1 MDWSTGDLVWFDPG
15 LGHPLPGE
23 IQEVHRAAQMIIVQA
38 LINGKPQTFTL
49 GPNEGNIRARQ
60 DLGKTGVEDM
70 TQLEDLHEASLLWN
84 LKLRYDNGLI
94 YTNAGSI
101 LIAINPYKMFPESYG
116 IEMAKL
122 YSGRPLG
129 TLPPHLFA
137 IGSAAHAALPSPQV
151 VVISGESGSG
161 KTESTKLVM
170 QYLAAVV
177 PGGGSASTVITEQ
190 ILEAAPLLEAFGNA
204 RTVRNDNSS
213 RFGKYLEVYFK
224 SGAIIG
230 AKITQYLLEKSRIV
244 TQAAGERNYH
254 VFYELLGGLAEPERM
269 KYGLLEADKYFYLN
283 QGGSDCA
290 PGRMDWASLQSAMQV
305 LGVTESEREGIV
317 KVLASVLHL
326 GNVYFHRRQL
336 RHGQEGVEIGSD
348 AEIKWAAHL
357 LQLPSEGI
365 LKSLTSRITETRSER
380 LYTPLGIDQ
389 ALDARDALAKALYS
403 GLFNWLVLRIN
414 SIVHRGGTHD
424 AQRLSILDIF
434 GFEDL
439 AENSFEQL
447 CINYANES
455 LQLYFNKHVFKLEQA
470 EYARE
475 RLEWT
480 NLEWEDNLPV
490 IHLLAKKPVGIF
502 HLLDDESNFPRAND
516 SSFLEKCHYNHA
528 LNELYSRPRVGAQE
542 FGITHYAGQ
551 VWYCVDGFLEKN
563 RDALRMDVIELL
575 SSSTEPLV
583 GEMTKQLRAQ
593 RDVGKTLPKGSNGRF
608 VTMKPRTPTVAA
620 RFSDSL
626 QQLLQSMAK
635 CNPWFV
641 RCVKPNNDKQAL
653 RMDMPCV
660 LQQLR
665 YLGMLDTIKIRQSGY
680 PVRLRF
686 QHFVERYRHLMRTP
700 LPKGTPYR
708 ELCRFVLDELPG
720 TTTEGPDFQLGAT
733 RVFLREALH
742 RTLEASRADR
752 LRLAAVTIQRTVRGM
767 LARKKV
773 QREVRGA
780 VTIQRYWRG
789 YRDRNRYLTIKNGVV
804 KYQAL
809 YKGHMQRKR
818 YAKLKNEL
826 KRRREAE
833 RLKKE
838 RTAQRLAK
846 EQVERGSAVPLD
858 IPAELAFIF
867 SKSEN
872 WSGQQSDRNL
882 VKVVGTV
889 PGPPSAADLPPDL
902 DQFAFGKFSSVYCN
916 GVKLAPRRDI
926 ISAPFLS
933 RAAARDQDF
942 KDAIAIFKLIIRWTT
957 DATMD
962 ANREKILAD
971 YIVHKGLSS
980 RGLRDEILVQICNQV
995 YRADEAAA
1003 EKLWTLMSHCL
1014 SAFQPG
1020 SAFSKYLIKF
1030 IVDNAPPNT
1039 KEQILKKLLRNANAG
1054 QTNPCRLFPPA
1065 WLEWRASSRLADT
1078 ALGLNLPDNSVQ
1090 TVAVD
1095 SWTTCEE
1102 AAALAISSFGIPN
1115 LGWTVVI
1122 DESDQM
1128 TDSCGLDFVLDL
1140 VAEKELPPAFPAVRS
1155 DILRCGRKGGAPSA
1169 APGAHDS
1176 AAEPSSPKRPQV
1188 PPPEP
1193 PSMKRSSHEIQL
1205 VPVAIGS
1212 GTKKHEPAEYGGG
1225 GGGAASRHHME
1236 PSSAGRKTSHDV
1248 SLSRHKLREER
1259 AFYEDKS
1266 RSRSLDDL
1274 LAGEADDALLA
1285 PDADEPETSL
1295 TLTLAENRIGN
1306 KYRSV
1311 DTIAPL
1317 KEQHPRF
1324 VKSQYAGKRSSGSH
1338 SLKYAEKSEFSVR
1351 SSAMSDTSE
1360 APSLASHVRRVRV
1373 PSQASDVDQF
1383 LDDLFS
1389 PVLDGSLDELSDA
1402 RSLAAS
1408 IRGGAQFVSE
1418 LLATVRT
1425 DRSLTD
1431 LEQSAVLASATQGGT
1446 THQAKN
1452 ATSNGFT
1459 PSAPNPIAPL
1469 SPPVSS
1475 SGSLLMM
1482 GSVSPDVVMPVF
1494 TIPPGVDSTA
1504 YQQQMQRAFLQ
1515 SAMAQNIQIQQQLM
1529 AQNQALQT
1537 LLTQQDGAG
1546 PSSSSS
1552 PANPGAASPKHGGA
1566 TGSPTSVQHSPI
1578 RKMSAKA
1585 GGRNDSTDRPI
1596 GPPAT
1601 STSFSDMLRNR
1612 KDSSSSNLI
1621 PPPPPP
1627 PLPPPLELKDPFEVR
1642 PFLDP
1647 YGRAKTVRIGKW
1659 RWPPPQGV
1667 TASTETEETFIQ
1679 FKMTRQSNRKT
1690 TPQSQHSSSNLDS
1703 PIGSPNGVEWEE
1715 FEIDQ
1720 KLQEQAAREADAGG
1734 KGAGGGGQQPGGAAR
1749 TAKRSFDI
1757 GADRP
1762 APNSV
1767 GKLKLSNEMRQRLEQ
1782 VTAGHSVRSSS
1793 AKSDRPERT
1802 PAKLEDTR
1810 RMMLEQQL
1818 GGMNPP
1824 GGAKSP
1830 GGDAVPSVKTQV
1842 QRMEASKK
1850 GAPATA
1856 WPTVLPPA
1864 PPGPAP
1870 PPPIRPPTSTPP
1882 APPPPIHGNMMAAQN
1897 AHQQNQSEIP
1907 SFVQRQERDT
1917 FGAKDSFMDSWGRAE
1932 AAKLDLVY
1940 ETSFKKEMIIE
1951 RERSRSRSRSRDR
1964 ENFSE
1969 SVWDRSEVEGPS
1981 STSSDPRDRDRGDKE
1996 REARERN
2003 YELTQLQREKE
2014 SNKVFHPSSYTK
2026 DKQQQQH
2033 HQQHHQQHQQ
2043 QQQQQSQ
2050 YQQQYQQQQK
2060 QYSANAPGSGIAT
2073 FKTHMVQKSVQERE
2087 RKSSAAT
2094 TNGSVYSE
2102 KLDDGAMAD
2111 PPAPVLP
2118 VQMNPSLKAP
2128 AAACLTYNRVTWTLR
2143 VRKEVFRP
2151 SETVTAP
2158 AALDLLFNQI
2168 TADVFG
2174 VTPCMRISPQEKR
2187 LAVNLLSSHGIT
2199 ANGHSTAKQHV
2210 RAIVK
2215 RHVLDMARGWP
2226 LYFAR
2231 LFVMNGSPS
2240 IQEGTLLAVSHM
2252 GVYLAS
2258 KEPEFLSIQR
2268 AIPFDDIQSVTTLP
2282 RPLTLQLTLKTGARL
2297 VMHASKANAIQ
2308 VMVQSY
2314 LAEYRQTQSKGS
2326 TISSGVRAAAAT
2338 LNVPLERLETSN
2350 VNSPGSPNQMS
2361 PTDKGHH
2368 LHHMMGGHP
2377 GQHQSPHHLHHLHH
2391 QQQQQLMDE
2400 FEDMH
2405 IDHGGLADS
2414 SPPPTMMGGYG
2425 NEGRLHGGMKHGI
2438 NGQSQQQLQ
2447 QQQQSQHNSPYGG
2460 ERSPTDGGMAG
2471 RAGSGGGT
2479 GSGMIV
2485 NHKGSPMGNGNGNY
2499 SDMHIVAGGHHENDS
2514 SPTQTSLT
2522 KHSLLQFAMQHF
2534 RTDDEFKS
2542 NRSDKRAM
2550 RNQHAD
2556 LVKWQGY
2563 PLRAPLLRLPADLTP
2578 LALECFDCVLRYCG
2592 DLAVDPELSEVKCV
2606 YTVLMHCHKH
2616 LALRDEVYCQL
2627 MKQTTA
2633 NRSAC
2638 PDSAQRAWRLLS
2650 ILAAYFGCSDALR
2663 PYLIEH
2669 LTSAASDRRRPCHGT
2684 AAVCLTNLRKTAR
2697 CGGRKNVPSVEE
2709 VTAVSAGRS
2718 ARRQIYRLPGG
2729 AERIVNTRCS
2739 TVVGDVIAEL
2749 CSLLGIESPAE
2760 QQEFS
2765 LYCIVQGDA
2774 FTMPLAA
2781 DEYILDVTTELLKS
2795 GQPFYLIF
2803 CRSVWHFALKRD
2815 PAPTPL
2821 YIEVLFNQVAPD
2833 YLEGLLLELPN
2844 GGAPSPDYV
2853 RDMARIAA
2861 ILHRAADLNHLPA
2874 MKEIKFLLPKPAL
2887 SLRELRPAQ
2896 WVALVQSAWP
2906 SVAGLSP
2913 IQVKAQFLNVL
2924 SSWPLFGSSF
2934 FAVKRVWADENP
2946 MEEPSPMW
2954 RELILA
2960 LNRRGVLFLDPNT
2973 HETMQHW
2980 PFNEVISTRKV
2991 RSEDGALFLD
3001 MKVGNLLQQR
3011 VIRVQTEQAH
3021 EISRLVRQY
3030 ITMAQAQQRDRRE

>member
-1155 DILRCGRKGGAPSA
+1155 DILRCGRK
-1169 APGAHDS
+1169 
-1176 AAEPSSPKRPQV
+1176 
-1188 PPPEP
+1188 
-1193 PSMKRSSHEIQL
+1193 
-1205 VPVAIGS
+1205 
-1212 GTKKHEPAEYGGG
+1212 
-1225 GGGAASRHHME
+1225 
-1236 PSSAGRKTSHDV
+1236 
-1248 SLSRHKLREER
+1248 
-1259 AFYEDKS
+1259 
-1266 RSRSLDDL
+1266 
-1274 LAGEADDALLA
+1274 
-1285 PDADEPETSL
+1285 
-1295 TLTLAENRIGN
+1295 
-1306 KYRSV
+1306 
-1311 DTIAPL
+1311 
-1317 KEQHPRF
+1317 
-1324 VKSQYAGKRSSGSH
+1324 
-1338 SLKYAEKSEFSVR
+1338 
-1351 SSAMSDTSE
+1351 
-1360 APSLASHVRRVRV
+1360 
-1373 PSQASDVDQF
+1373 
-1383 LDDLFS
+1383 
-1389 PVLDGSLDELSDA
+1389 
-1402 RSLAAS
+1402 
-1408 IRGGAQFVSE
+1408 
-1418 LLATVRT
+1418 
-1425 DRSLTD
+1425 
-1431 LEQSAVLASATQGGT
+1431 
-1446 THQAKN
+1446 
-1452 ATSNGFT
+1452 
-1459 PSAPNPIAPL
+1459 
-1469 SPPVSS
+1469 
-1475 SGSLLMM
+1475 
-1482 GSVSPDVVMPVF
+1482 
-1494 TIPPGVDSTA
+1494 
-1504 YQQQMQRAFLQ
+1504 
-1515 SAMAQNIQIQQQLM
+1515 
-1529 AQNQALQT
+1529 
-1537 LLTQQDGAG
+1537 
-1546 PSSSSS
+1546 
-1552 PANPGAASPKHGGA
+1552 
-1566 TGSPTSVQHSPI
+1566 
-1578 RKMSAKA
+1578 
-1585 GGRNDSTDRPI
+1585 
-1596 GPPAT
+1596 
-1601 STSFSDMLRNR
+1601 
-1612 KDSSSSNLI
+1612 
-1621 PPPPPP
+1621 
-1627 PLPPPLELKDPFEVR
+1627 DPFEVR

-1856 WPTVLPPA
+1856 WPTVSVLPPA

-2414 SPPPTMMGGYG
+2414 SPPPTMMGG
-2425 NEGRLHGGMKHGI
+2425 
-2438 NGQSQQQLQ
+2438 
-2447 QQQQSQHNSPYGG
+2447 
-2460 ERSPTDGGMAG
+2460 PTDGGMAG

>member
-1 MDWSTGDLVWFDPG
+1 MDWTTGDLVWFDPG

-254 VFYELLGGLAEPERM
+254 VFYELLGGLSEPERM

-575 SSSTEPLV
+575 SSSAEPLV

-686 QHFVERYRHLMRTP
+686 QHFVERYRHLMKTP
-700 LPKGTPYR
+700 MPKGTPYR
-708 ELCRFVLDELPG
+708 ELCRFVLDALPG

-742 RTLEASRADR
+742 RALEASRADR
-752 LRLAAVTIQRTVRGM
+752 LRLAAVTIQRNVRGM

-773 QREVRGA
+773 QREIRGA

-789 YRDRNRYLTIKNGVV
+789 YRDRHRFQTVKHGVIR
-804 KYQAL
+804 YQAL
-809 YKGHMQRKR
+809 YKGHVQRKR

-867 SKSEN
+867 SKSES
-872 WSGQQSDRNL
+872 WAGQQSDRNL

-962 ANREKILAD
+962 AHREKLLAD
-971 YIVHKGLSS
+971 YVVHKGLSS

-995 YRADEAAA
+995 YRADEPAS
-1003 EKLWTLMSHCL
+1003 EKLWTLLSHCL

-1030 IVDNAPPNT
+1030 IVDNAPTHT
-1039 KEQILKKLLRNANAG
+1039 KEQLLKKLLRNANAG
-1054 QTNPCRLFPPA
+1054 QTNPCRLFPPS
-1065 WLEWRASSRLADT
+1065 WLEWRASSRLSDT
-1078 ALGLNLPDNSVQ
+1078 ALGLSLPDSSVQ

-1102 AAALAISSFGIPN
+1102 AAALAISAFGIPN

-1155 DILRCGRKGGAPSA
+1155 DILRCGRKLPPNAGPATGGV
-1169 APGAHDS
+1169 GDS
-1176 AAEPSSPKRPQV
+1176 TIEPSSPKRPQV

-1193 PSMKRSSHEIQL
+1193 PSAKRNSHDQPLLI
-1205 VPVAIGS
+1205 PVATATGS
-1212 GTKKHEPAEYGGG
+1212 GKKTHDPVDYGGP
-1225 GGGAASRHHME
+1225 RHSME
-1236 PSSAGRKTSHDV
+1236 HPTGVNRKTSHDV

-1274 LAGEADDALLA
+1274 LAGE
-1285 PDADEPETSL
+1285 PDETLPDVDEPESSL

-1338 SLKYAEKSEFSVR
+1338 SLKYAEKSEMSVR

-1408 IRGGAQFVSE
+1408 IRGSGQFVRE
-1418 LLATVRT
+1418 VLASVRT

-1431 LEQSAVLASATQGGT
+1431 LERSETIVRATKGGT
-1446 THQAKN
+1446 AHQAKN
-1452 ATSNGFT
+1452 ATANGFSSSTTTST
-1459 PSAPNPIAPL
+1459 PSAGTGP
-1469 SPPVSS
+1469 
-1475 SGSLLMM
+1475 GSLLMM
-1482 GSVSPDVVMPVF
+1482 GGVGPDVVMPVF
-1494 TIPPGVDSTA
+1494 SIPPGVDSTA

-1537 LLTQQDGAG
+1537 LLTQQDGPG
-1546 PSSSSS
+1546 SSSGS
-1552 PANPGAASPKHGGA
+1552 PGAPGAISPKHGGA
-1566 TGSPTSVQHSPI
+1566 TGSPAAAQHSPI
-1578 RKMSAKA
+1578 RKMSSKVVTSRPDSSDRA
-1585 GGRNDSTDRPI
+1585 GQ
-1596 GPPAT
+1596 PA
-1601 STSFSDMLRNR
+1601 SPSAAASSSFSEMLRGR

-1659 RWPPPQGV
+1659 RWPPPQGAPTHV
-1667 TASTETEETFIQ
+1667 DAEENFIQ
-1679 FKMTRQSNRKT
+1679 FKMARQNHRKT
-1690 TPQSQHSSSNLDS
+1690 TPQSQHSSNLES
-1703 PIGSPNGVEWEE
+1703 PVGSPSGVEWEE

-1720 KLQEQAAREADAGG
+1720 KPHEH
-1734 KGAGGGGQQPGGAAR
+1734 GGARDGSDGAKRSDGQPASR

-1762 APNSV
+1762 TPNSV

-1818 GGMNPP
+1818 GGMNAPS
-1824 GGAKSP
+1824 GAKSP
-1830 GGDAVPSVKTQV
+1830 GALGADVPSVKSQV
-1842 QRMEASKK
+1842 QRMEAGKK

-1870 PPPIRPPTSTPP
+1870 PPPIRPPNTTPP
-1882 APPPPIHGNMMAAQN
+1882 APPPPIHGNMAAGSSG
-1897 AHQQNQSEIP
+1897 HQGQSEIP

-1917 FGAKDSFMDSWGRAE
+1917 FGAKDSFLDSWGRAE

-1981 STSSDPRDRDRGDKE
+1981 STSSDPRERDRDKE

-2014 SNKVFHPSSYTK
+2014 SNKVFHPAGYSK
-2026 DKQQQQH
+2026 DKQHQQQH
-2033 HQQHHQQHQQ
+2033 LQQHQQ
-2043 QQQQQSQ
+2043 Q

-2060 QYSANAPGSGIAT
+2060 QYTANNHSPGSIAT

-2087 RKSSAAT
+2087 RKTSAAT

-2102 KLDDGAMAD
+2102 KLDDGGMSD
-2111 PPAPVLP
+2111 PPAPVMP
-2118 VQMNPSLKAP
+2118 VQVNPSLKAP
-2128 AAACLTYNRVTWTLR
+2128 AAACLTYNRVSWTLR

-2199 ANGHSTAKQHV
+2199 ANGHATSKQHV

-2231 LFVMNGSPS
+2231 LFVVNGSPS

-2252 GVYLAS
+2252 GVYLAG
-2258 KEPEFLSIQR
+2258 KEPEFLTIQR
-2268 AIPFDDIQSVTTLP
+2268 AIPYDDVQSVTTLP
-2282 RPLTLQLTLKTGARL
+2282 RPLTLQLTLKTGARIVL
-2297 VMHASKANAIQ
+2297 HASKANAIQ
-2308 VMVQSY
+2308 LMVQSY

-2350 VNSPGSPNQMS
+2350 VNSPGSPNQIS
-2361 PTDKGHH
+2361 PTEKGH
-2368 LHHMMGGHP
+2368 
-2377 GQHQSPHHLHHLHH
+2377 HHLHHLAHPGHHGGHHH
-2391 QQQQQLMDE
+2391 QQLLLDD

-2405 IDHGGLADS
+2405 IEHGLPESSSPPMGAYGNERNHGGLKHA
-2414 SPPPTMMGGYG
+2414 G
-2425 NEGRLHGGMKHGI
+2425 NG
-2438 NGQSQQQLQ
+2438 Q
-2447 QQQQSQHNSPYGG
+2447 QQQQQQRHSPYGERGSG
-2460 ERSPTDGGMAG
+2460 EGPGRGGNG
-2471 RAGSGGGT
+2471 GGAGSGA
-2479 GSGMIV
+2479 MIV
-2485 NHKGSPMGNGNGNY
+2485 NHKSSPMGNGGGNY
-2499 SDMHIVAGGHHENDS
+2499 SDMHIVAHHENDS

-2563 PLRAPLLRLPADLTP
+2563 PLRAPLLRLPVDLTP

-2616 LALRDEVYCQL
+2616 LTLRDEVYCQL

>member
-1 MDWSTGDLVWFDPG
+1 MDWTTGDLVWFDPG

-23 IQEVHRAAQMIIVQA
+23 ILEVHRAAQVIIVQA
-38 LINGKPQTFTL
+38 LINGKHQTFTL
-49 GPNEGNIRARQ
+49 SPSEGNLHPRQ

-94 YTNAGSI
+94 YTYAGSI
-101 LIAINPYKMFPESYG
+101 LIAVNPYKMFADAYG
-116 IEMAKL
+116 IEIAKM
-122 YSGRPLG
+122 YSGKPLG
-129 TLPPHLFA
+129 THPPHLFA

-177 PGGGSASTVITEQ
+177 PGGGSASAVITEQ

-204 RTVRNDNSS
+204 RTTRNDNSS
-213 RFGKYLEVYFK
+213 RFGKYLEVFFK

-244 TQAAGERNYH
+244 TQAPGERNYH
-254 VFYELLGGLAEPERM
+254 VFYELLGGLSENDRT
-269 KYGLLEADKYFYLN
+269 KYGLLDADKYFYLN
-283 QGGSDCA
+283 QGGSDCS
-290 PGRMDWASLQSAMQV
+290 PGRVDWASLQGAMQV
-305 LGVTESEREGIV
+305 LGVSENEREGIV
-317 KVLASVLHL
+317 NVLASVLHL

-357 LQLPSEGI
+357 LQIPSEGI
-365 LKSLTSRITETRSER
+365 LRSLTSRITETRSER
-380 LYTPLGIDQ
+380 LYTPLSIDQ

-414 SIVHRGGTHD
+414 SIVHKGGTYD
-424 AQRLSILDIF
+424 AHRISLLDIF

-470 EYARE
+470 EYAKE
-475 RLEWT
+475 RLEW
-480 NLEWEDNLPV
+480 NPMEWEDNLPV

-516 SSFLEKCHYNHA
+516 LSFLEKCHYNHA
-528 LNELYSRPRVGAQE
+528 LNELYSRPRIGAQE

-563 RDALRMDVIELL
+563 RDALKMDVIELL

-583 GEMTKQLRAQ
+583 GEMTKHLRAQ
-593 RDVGKTLPKGSNGRF
+593 RDIGKTLPRGINGRF

-665 YLGMLDTIKIRQSGY
+665 YLGMLDTIKIRQRGY

-686 QHFVERYRHLMRTP
+686 QHFVERYRHMLKTP
-700 LPKGTPYR
+700 LPRGTPYR
-708 ELCRFVLDELPG
+708 ELSRFVLDSLPG
-720 TTTEGPDFQLGAT
+720 TNTEGPDFQLGAT

-742 RTLEASRADR
+742 RTLEASRSDR
-752 LRLAAVTIQRTVRGM
+752 LRMAAITIQKNVRGM
-767 LARKKV
+767 LARKRI
-773 QREVRGA
+773 QRRKLGA
-780 VTIQRYWRG
+780 VAIQTIWRG
-789 YRDRNRYLTIKNGVV
+789 YRERKKYVSLRKCVIKA
-804 KYQAL
+804 QAL
-809 YKGHMQRKR
+809 YRGRVQRAR
-818 YAKLKNEL
+818 YARLKTEL
-826 KRRREAE
+826 KRRRDVE
-833 RLKKE
+833 RIHKE
-838 RTAQRLAK
+838 RVAQSLAK
-846 EQVERGSAVPLD
+846 EQVERNSSALLD
-858 IPAELAFIF
+858 IPAELVFIF
-867 SKSEN
+867 SKSEH
-872 WSGQQSDRNL
+872 WSGQHTDRHL

-889 PGPPSAADLPPDL
+889 PGPPTASDLPPDL
-902 DQFAFGKFSSVYCN
+902 EQFGFGKFSSVYCN
-916 GVKLAPRRDI
+916 GMKISSRRDV
-926 ISAPFLS
+926 ISTPFLS

-942 KDAIAIFKLIIRWTT
+942 KDSIAIFKLILRWTS
-957 DATMD
+957 DSAID
-962 ANREKILAD
+962 QNKEKIMVD
-971 YIVHKGLSS
+971 YIIHKGLSS

-995 YRADEAAA
+995 YRAEENSAD
-1003 EKLWTLMSHCL
+1003 KLWLLMLHCL

-1030 IVDNAPPNT
+1030 IVDNAPQNT
-1039 KEQILKKLLRNANAG
+1039 KEQLLKKLLRNDIGA
-1054 QTNPCRLFPPA
+1054 QSNPCRLFPPT
-1065 WLEWRASSRLADT
+1065 WLEWKASSRLADT
-1078 ALGLNLPDNSVQ
+1078 ALALILPDGIMQ

-1122 DESDQM
+1122 DDSGLL

-1140 VAEKELPPAFPAVRS
+1140 VSEKELCPAFPAVRS
-1155 DILRCGRKGGAPSA
+1155 DLLRCGSRNSQITI
-1169 APGAHDS
+1169 
-1176 AAEPSSPKRPQV
+1176 EPEISPKRPQV

-1193 PSMKRSSHEIQL
+1193 PPVKRVSDLQMLPVSIGSSLSIGKVDGDEIRPEYTRHMESIARKSSHDA
-1205 VPVAIGS
+1205 V
-1212 GTKKHEPAEYGGG
+1212 
-1225 GGGAASRHHME
+1225 SR
-1236 PSSAGRKTSHDV
+1236 SKI
-1248 SLSRHKLREER
+1248 LNER
-1259 AFYEDKS
+1259 YFESEKS

-1274 LAGEADDALLA
+1274 LMTDSNDMSTMNESDPVLSIADHQQNDH
-1285 PDADEPETSL
+1285 
-1295 TLTLAENRIGN
+1295 
-1306 KYRSV
+1306 YRS
-1311 DTIAPL
+1311 TEGIAPI
-1317 KEQHPRF
+1317 KETQPRY
-1324 VKSQYAGKRSSGSH
+1324 VKSQYAGKRSAGSH
-1338 SLKYAEKSEFSVR
+1338 SSKYIDKSEMSIR

-1402 RSLAAS
+1402 RSISTS
-1408 IRGGAQFVSE
+1408 IRGSRKNSKSQNKRTNAVEDYLDDMLNSIKICKSVSN
-1418 LLATVRT
+1418 L
-1425 DRSLTD
+1425 
-1431 LEQSAVLASATQGGT
+1431 QSEKIITHIIKGGGT
-1446 THQAKN
+1446 THQTKSN
-1452 ATSNGFT
+1452 VSNGFSPNNTSYNTSQIT
-1459 PSAPNPIAPL
+1459 PINPN
-1469 SPPVSS
+1469 
-1475 SGSLLMM
+1475 SLLMM
-1482 GSVSPDVVMPVF
+1482 NPTSSDAVMPVYN
-1494 TIPPGVDSTA
+1494 IPPGVDTSA
-1504 YQQQMQRAFLQ
+1504 YQQHVQRAFLQ
-1515 SAMAQNIQIQQQLM
+1515 SAMAQNIQIQQQLI

-1537 LLTQQDGAG
+1537 LLTQQDT
-1546 PSSSSS
+1546 PTS
-1552 PANPGAASPKHGGA
+1552 PIAQNLSPKLIVSL
-1566 TGSPTSVQHSPI
+1566 SPSTPQSSNRKSSVKNRS
-1578 RKMSAKA
+1578 
-1585 GGRNDSTDRPI
+1585 DS
-1596 GPPAT
+1596 AT
-1601 STSFSDMLRNR
+1601 SLSDLLRNR
-1612 KDSSSSNLI
+1612 KDSSSANLI

-1627 PLPPPLELKDPFEVR
+1627 PLPPPLEMKDPLEVR

-1659 RWPPPQGV
+1659 RWPPPQDSIGGDG
-1667 TASTETEETFIQ
+1667 EENFIQ
-1679 FKMTRQSNRKT
+1679 FKMRQTNRKT
-1690 TPQSQHSSSNLDS
+1690 TPQSQISNQDS
-1703 PIGSPNGVEWEE
+1703 PIGSPNGIEWDE

-1720 KLQEQAAREADAGG
+1720 QSGNNSSTVNQMVDPNQKQNQTNRN
-1734 KGAGGGGQQPGGAAR
+1734 
-1749 TAKRSFDI
+1749 AKRSFDV

-1762 APNSV
+1762 IPTSV

-1793 AKSDRPERT
+1793 TRSDKTERV
-1802 PAKLEDTR
+1802 PAKLEDAR
-1810 RMMLEQQL
+1810 RMILEQQL
-1818 GGMNPP
+1818 GGLATLQNT
-1824 GGAKSP
+1824 SITQC
-1830 GGDAVPSVKTQV
+1830 DVPSVKTQIK
-1842 QRMEASKK
+1842 RMEAGKRVVTS
-1850 GAPATA
+1850 

-1864 PPGPAP
+1864 PAGPAP
-1870 PPPIRPPTSTPP
+1870 PPPIRPPNTMPP
-1882 APPPPIHGNMMAAQN
+1882 APPPPMNPNYSTHLQS
-1897 AHQQNQSEIP
+1897 AHQEIP

-1917 FGAKDSFMDSWGRAE
+1917 FGVKDPYNDSWSRAE
-1932 AAKLDLVY
+1932 EAKLELVY
-1940 ETSFKKEMIIE
+1940 ETSFKKDVPLQ

-1969 SVWDRSEVEGPS
+1969 SVWDRTEVEGPS
-1981 STSSDPRDRDRGDKE
+1981 SNNSDRDNKE
-1996 REARERN
+1996 REKRDRN
-2003 YELTQLQREKE
+2003 YEISQIQREKE
-2014 SNKVFHPSSYTK
+2014 SNKVYQPS
-2026 DKQQQQH
+2026 
-2033 HQQHHQQHQQ
+2033 
-2043 QQQQQSQ
+2043 QS
-2050 YQQQYQQQQK
+2050 K
-2060 QYSANAPGSGIAT
+2060 TTSITSNRHSVAT
-2073 FKTHMVQKSVQERE
+2073 FKTHMIQKSVQEKE
-2087 RKSSAAT
+2087 RKSST
-2094 TNGSVYSE
+2094 TTLSTINND
-2102 KLDDGAMAD
+2102 LIDGNDMAIHD
-2111 PPAPVLP
+2111 PPAPIMP
-2118 VQMNPSLKAP
+2118 SPAPPSLKSP
-2128 AAACLTYNRVTWTLR
+2128 ASACLTYNKVTWKLL

-2151 SETVTAP
+2151 SESVNAP
-2158 AALDLLFNQI
+2158 AALDLLFAQI

-2174 VTPCMRISPQEKR
+2174 VNPCLRIAPQEKR
-2187 LAVNLLSSHGIT
+2187 VALNLLNSHGVNTNDNTT
-2199 ANGHSTAKQHV
+2199 AQV

-2215 RHVLDMARGWP
+2215 RHLLDMARGWP

-2231 LFVMNGSPS
+2231 IFILNGSPT
-2240 IQEGTLLAVSHM
+2240 IPGGTLLAISHVA
-2252 GVYLAS
+2252 VYLAR
-2258 KEPEFLSIQR
+2258 KDQDFILAQKI
-2268 AIPFDDIQSVTTLP
+2268 IPFTDLQSVMTLP
-2282 RPLTLQLTLKTGARL
+2282 RPSTFQLTMKNGSRL
-2297 VMHASKANAIQ
+2297 VLHAPKATAIQ
-2308 VMVQSY
+2308 SMLQSY
-2314 LAEYRQTQSKGS
+2314 LLEYRQTQSKGP

-2338 LNVPLERLETSN
+2338 LNVPLERLEMSN
-2350 VNSPGSPNQMS
+2350 NNINSPMQLSPVEKSHQFSQMDFENMHVDNQPQQDIPHLPNNQHS
-2361 PTDKGHH
+2361 FGHH
-2368 LHHMMGGHP
+2368 NNSVGNTYTQSNTII
-2377 GQHQSPHHLHHLHH
+2377 QH
-2391 QQQQQLMDE
+2391 DE
-2400 FEDMH
+2400 
-2405 IDHGGLADS
+2405 
-2414 SPPPTMMGGYG
+2414 
-2425 NEGRLHGGMKHGI
+2425 
-2438 NGQSQQQLQ
+2438 
-2447 QQQQSQHNSPYGG
+2447 
-2460 ERSPTDGGMAG
+2460 
-2471 RAGSGGGT
+2471 
-2479 GSGMIV
+2479 
-2485 NHKGSPMGNGNGNY
+2485 
-2499 SDMHIVAGGHHENDS
+2499 S
-2514 SPTQTSLT
+2514 SPTQASLT

-2534 RTDDEFKS
+2534 RNDGDELKTGRND
-2542 NRSDKRAM
+2542 NRSIP
-2550 RNQHAD
+2550 RNPHAD
-2556 LVKWQGY
+2556 LVKWQGH
-2563 PLRAPLLRLPADLTP
+2563 PLRVPLLRLPPDLTP
-2578 LALECFDCVLRYCG
+2578 LALECFNCILRYCG
-2592 DLAVDPELSEVKCV
+2592 DLVSDPELTEVKCV

-2627 MKQTTA
+2627 IKQTTA
-2633 NRSAC
+2633 NRSSC
-2638 PDSAQRAWRLLS
+2638 PESAQRAWRLLS
-2650 ILAAYFGCSDALR
+2650 ILAAYFGCSEALR

-2669 LTSAASDRRRPCHGT
+2669 LTSAASDRRRSCHGT

-2739 TVVGDVIAEL
+2739 TVVGDVITEL
-2749 CSLLGIESPAE
+2749 CSLLGIEVSAE

-2803 CRSVWHFALKRD
+2803 CRSVWHFSLKRD

-2833 YLEGLLLELPN
+2833 YLEGLLLELPS
-2844 GGAPSPDYV
+2844 GGAPTPDYV

-2906 SVAGLSP
+2906 SIAGLSP

-2934 FAVKRVWADENP
+2934 FAVKRVWS
-2946 MEEPSPMW
+2946 EESPAEEISPMW

-3030 ITMAQAQQRDRRE
+3030 ITMAQAQLRDRRE